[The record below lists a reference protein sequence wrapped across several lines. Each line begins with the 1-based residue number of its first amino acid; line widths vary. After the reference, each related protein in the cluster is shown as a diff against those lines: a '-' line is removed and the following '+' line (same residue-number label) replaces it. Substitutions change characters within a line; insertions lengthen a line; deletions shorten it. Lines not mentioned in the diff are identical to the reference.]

1 MELIIRDYEDRD
13 EQEWMIVHAII
24 LTISHAWNYTIQQRP
39 TYEHD
44 SVKLVALDGDK
55 IVGLMDIEI
64 ENEPGKLCLLKDSIG
79 GYVLEIGRLPEY
91 AGNDIGRSLIET
103 AKERLAAKDIHRM
116 EFWTQDEN
124 ARRYYD
130 HLGMREI
137 NRHYRFRIK
146 PSEKIKTLLERDYIG
161 CEYIYGACVPE
172 IFDEV
177 KRRYEVIK
185 RHPLEPHL
193 CIGYEL
199 RF

>member
-1 MELIIRDYEDRD
+1 MELTIRDYEDRD
-13 EQEWMIVHAII
+13 EQEWLIVHAII
-24 LTISHAWNYTIQQRP
+24 LTTSHAWNYTIQQRP
-39 TYEHD
+39 KYQND
-44 SVKLVALDGDK
+44 SVKLVTLDGGK

-64 ENEPGKLCLLKDSIG
+64 ESEPGKLCLLKDSIG

-91 AGNDIGRSLIET
+91 AGNNIGRALIEA
-103 AKERLAAKDIHRM
+103 AKERLTAKDVHRM

-146 PSEKIKTLLERDYIG
+146 PSEQVKRLLERDYIG

-177 KRRYEVIK
+177 KRRYEVIE

-193 CIGYEL
+193 CVGYEL